1 MSDLF
6 ATLGTMTLALMLSL
20 GVAAIVFAVG
30 QRALA
35 VQRVTK
41 RTEQRTRRHEL
52 HWTAIRLRNLGYLGT
67 DLQETI
73 CRETNCAPDEADAA
87 ILRGGADL

>member
-6 ATLGTMTLALMLSL
+6 TTLGAMTLALMLSL
-20 GVAAIVFAVG
+20 GVAAIIFTIG

-35 VQRVTK
+35 VQRVSR
-41 RTEQRTRRHEL
+41 RTELRTRRHEL
-52 HWTAIRLRNLGYLGT
+52 HWTAIRLRNLGYLGA

-73 CRETNCAPDEADAA
+73 CRETNCSPDEADAA
-87 ILRGGADL
+87 ILRVGADL